1 MLLSCLDAGV
11 SPLKCSWDTLAPQ
24 GDSAAAAGNTDAPSR
39 QQHAQPSSHAQQTA
53 QQSQDRPGRQRMQ
66 QHKPQEPLEVE
77 HDLTAELWA
86 QIDSIERVQQ
96 DRMWWRMPHIG
107 SQRQPD
113 SQLPQQQQ
121 QQQEPAAATSAAD
134 THQQPNIRRS
144 FAADEEELALAL
156 ADSAA
161 WRRIAERLEHEVKLV
176 KEQLEVS

>member
-1 MLLSCLDAGV
+1 
-11 SPLKCSWDTLAPQ
+11 
-24 GDSAAAAGNTDAPSR
+24 
-39 QQHAQPSSHAQQTA
+39 
-53 QQSQDRPGRQRMQ
+53 MQ

-96 DRMWWRMPHIG
+96 DRMWWRKPHIG

-121 QQQEPAAATSAAD
+121 QQQQEPTAATSAAD

-161 WRRIAERLEHEVKLV
+161 WRRIAERLEYEVKLV